1 MRLNCLI
8 IDDEP
13 LARKGI
19 AEYVREIDFLHAV
32 GECGSAAEAASIVAK
47 QSIDLLLL
55 DIQMPRLTGIEFL
68 KTMSRPPMAII
79 TTAYSEYALEGYSL
93 DVIDYLVKPIPFDRF
108 LRAVQKAYDFHHLR
122 HREHRQA
129 ETAAPSDYFFVKSN
143 GKFER
148 VMFSDILYVE
158 SMQNYVLIH
167 LPGQKLIVYMTLAGL
182 EAQLPPVR
190 FMKVH
195 KSFIVAVEQV
205 KAIENNEIIIG
216 MSRIPISRTLKDEV
230 LKRILGDNLL
240 SR

>member
-1 MRLNCLI
+1 MKLSCLI

-19 AEYVREIDFLHAV
+19 AEYVKEIDFLHTV
-32 GECGSAAEAASIVAK
+32 GECGTAAEAANVMAK

-68 KTMSRPPMAII
+68 KTLIHPPMAII

-108 LRAVQKAYDFHHLR
+108 LKAVQKAYDFHQLR
-122 HREHRQA
+122 HRDVQPSS
-129 ETAAPSDYFFVKSN
+129 TADYFFVKSN

-148 VMFSDILYVE
+148 VAFGDILYVE

-167 LPGQKLIVYMTLAGL
+167 LPGQKLIVYMTLASL
-182 EAQLPPVR
+182 EAQLPPGR

-205 KAIENNEIIIG
+205 RSIENNDIIIG
-216 MSRIPISRTLKDEV
+216 QTRIPISRTLKDDV
-230 LKRILGDNLL
+230 MKRILGGNLL